1 MAESRQTQH
10 ETLSVTTV
18 QGPATTRAALEAFGC
33 EFVICTT
40 TADVRYTIDGAT
52 TPVITGGSEVGSL
65 LRSTDL
71 GIILTILDFLNS
83 KWTSVSGTARVQFEF
98 SQGNIYRM

>member
-1 MAESRQTQH
+1 MAEAKQTQH

-18 QGPATTRAALEAFGC
+18 QTPATTRALLEAYGC

-40 TADVRYTIDGAT
+40 TADVRYTIDGQT
-52 TPVITGGSEVGSL
+52 TPVITGAAEVGSL
-65 LRSTDL
+65 LLAASN

-98 SQGNIYRM
+98 SQGNIHRM